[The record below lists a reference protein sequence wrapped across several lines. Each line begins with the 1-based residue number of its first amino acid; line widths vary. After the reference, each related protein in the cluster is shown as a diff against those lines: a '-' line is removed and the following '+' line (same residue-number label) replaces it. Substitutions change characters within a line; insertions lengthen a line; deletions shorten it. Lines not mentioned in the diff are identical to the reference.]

1 MLTIA
6 IGELISIMSST
17 LAAASAAAAA
27 DDERVMRNDVTE
39 ARTDISD

>member
-17 LAAASAAAAA
+17 LAASAAAAA